1 VTCDRFSPGTP
12 VSSTNKTGRHDI
24 TEILLKVALKTPNP
38 NQNHLYIKLLNNIGQ
53 ETYFFYFTF
62 QEEIRQLRQKLKE
75 TEMSAEHE
83 KYMKTKLT
91 EDNANL
97 VRENSVLNQQV
108 VDFQIEVE
116 RVSFSL
122 RPHHFLLVFFF
133 IKYKLMF
140 IFIEL

>member
-1 VTCDRFSPGTP
+1 MTCDRFSPGTP

-38 NQNHLYIKLLNNIGQ
+38 NQNHLYIKLLNYIGQ

-116 RVSFSL
+116 RVSFSIFL
-122 RPHHFLLVFFF
+122 RPHHFLFVFFF
-133 IKYKLMF
+133 LY
-140 IFIEL
+140 

>member
-12 VSSTNKTGRHDI
+12 VSSTNKTVRHDI

-38 NQNHLYIKLLNNIGQ
+38 NQNHLYIMLLNNIGQ

-108 VDFQIEVE
+108 VDFQIEVD

-122 RPHHFLLVFFF
+122 RPHHFLFVFFF